1 MSFISYAQ
9 NYEDVMLWRALKH
22 IEHGFYIDV
31 GAAWPDQDSVTK
43 AFYDRGW
50 SGVNVEPNPKH
61 YCALELNRPNDI
73 NVQAALGEVS
83 GKLNLSLF
91 RDTGLSTLDAEIAKK
106 HISQGYTCDVINV
119 PLVTLKD
126 LFLQYDIKDVHFL
139 KIDVEG
145 FEKQVISG
153 NDWSACRPWI
163 VVVEATVPM
172 SKIEY
177 YTSWE
182 PILINN
188 DYVFAYADGLN
199 RFYVAKE
206 HIELVNAIK
215 YPPNV
220 FDQFIT
226 ANQFNLQQ
234 DLIQANEQ
242 AESAQEQ
249 ARNAQM
255 QVGNLQEQ
263 VINAQEQVI
272 SLQKQV
278 ISLQAQARVAQEQT
292 REAQEQLIS
301 EQAQA
306 RVAQE
311 QTREAQ
317 AQLISEQAQARVAQE
332 QTREAQEQLISE
344 QAQAR
349 VAQEQTREAQEQL
362 ISEQKRVRESQ
373 ACAEE
378 FHQRLLAVYAS
389 TSWRITRPLRLA
401 KRLITGDVETWRIL
415 FFIPKQIFMTFIKH
429 VLRKVIYYI
438 DGRPILA
445 YRLKR
450 FVCRFPRLKSYLVR
464 LIHDSP
470 LNSDYVTD
478 SSYIAVESDNLPCHA
493 QGIYRQ
499 MKSMSNREN
508 QG

>member
-31 GAAWPDQDSVTK
+31 GAAWPEQDSVTK

-50 SGVNVEPNPKH
+50 SGVNVEPNPEH

-73 NVQAALGEVS
+73 NVQAALGEVT

-163 VVVEATVPM
+163 IVVEATVPM
-172 SKIEY
+172 SQIEY

-206 HIELVNAIK
+206 HIELVSAIK

-263 VINAQEQVI
+263 VINAQEQLV

-278 ISLQAQARVAQEQT
+278 ISLQVQARVAQEQTREAQEQLISEQVQARVAQEQT

-311 QTREAQ
+311 QK
-317 AQLISEQAQARVAQE
+317 
-332 QTREAQEQLISE
+332 REAQEQLISE
-344 QAQAR
+344 Q
-349 VAQEQTREAQEQL
+349 E
-362 ISEQKRVRESQ
+362 RVRESQ

-378 FHQRLLAVYAS
+378 FRQRLLAVYAS

-401 KRLITGDVETWRIL
+401 KRLIIGDVETWRIL
-415 FFIPKQIFMTFIKH
+415 FFIPKQIFMTFIKQ

-450 FVCRFPRLKSYLVR
+450 FVCRFPRLKSYLLR

-478 SSYIAVESDNLPCHA
+478 SSYIEVESDNLPCHA